1 MQNCEY
7 KLLATILQSVMDFYF
22 RIIQILLYMKLTNLS
37 FVFVFKYRNL
47 ASIQRL
53 IPVRFFVL
61 IAAFCLFT
69 YCSEILSVHNISHER
84 IDILSPSDGG

>member
-1 MQNCEY
+1 
-7 KLLATILQSVMDFYF
+7 
-22 RIIQILLYMKLTNLS
+22 MKLTNLS